1 MTINKF
7 NSVLIFVLI
16 TIGGVNAQVELSHQQ
31 CREMALD
38 YSKQIKISENKHQQ
52 ALLSGKIAKAQHLP
66 KISASGIYFYKPDPL
81 EYSLEGGYL
90 PTYKPDQQ
98 GQMQPNV
105 QINPNSGQPVMGPDG
120 NPVFNMYAF
129 MPDMHLNIGMK
140 GVTAAG
146 VQLEQPIYM
155 GGKIRAANKM
165 ANTGIEMSETQM
177 SFKTSEVM
185 VAVDA
190 AYYQYLAVNA
200 KYRAANEYKLLL
212 DSLVSTVEE
221 SKQEGMATR
230 NDLLKVQVKR
240 NQAILMKQ
248 KARSGVQL
256 ARMNLCRIIG
266 LPLDTEITISENN
279 HSPVP
284 KITTDSINTPTKRPE
299 YQLLNKAIALQ
310 QHEEKMARAEMLPQ
324 IGVSAGYSY
333 LGGLEVNGQGTD
345 EMAFSAMA
353 SVKIPIFNWFEEK
366 NRLSKAKL
374 QTEVARMEL
383 EETQKLLQL
392 EIAQARLNLEE
403 SVTRLELTH
412 TSLEQAKENLET
424 SRALYEEGMEPLVD
438 LLEAQAQW
446 QEVKSDYI
454 DAETTLKLMHTYY
467 LKATGQLKM
476 E

>member
-7 NSVLIFVLI
+7 NTLLIFILSS
-16 TIGGVNAQVELSHQQ
+16 TIGINAQVELSHQQ
-31 CREMALD
+31 CREMALN
-38 YSKQIKISENKHQQ
+38 YSKQIKISENKRQQ
-52 ALLSGKIAKAQHLP
+52 AVLSGKIAKAQYLP
-66 KISASGIYFYKPDPL
+66 KISASGLYFYKPDPL

-90 PTYKPDQQ
+90 PTYKPDPQ

-105 QINPNSGQPVMGPDG
+105 QINPNTGQPVMGPDG
-120 NPVFNMYAF
+120 NSVFNMYAF
-129 MPDMHLNIGMK
+129 MPDMHLNIGME

-146 VQLEQPIYM
+146 VQLEQPLYL
-155 GGKIRAANKM
+155 GGKIRVANKM

-177 SFKTSEVM
+177 SLKTSEVI

-190 AYYQYLAVNA
+190 AYYQYLAVKA
-200 KYRAANEYKLLL
+200 KNLAANEYKLLL

-248 KARSGVQL
+248 KAGSGVQL
-256 ARMNLCRIIG
+256 SAMNLCRIIG
-266 LPLDTEITISENN
+266 LPLDTEIAISEND
-279 HSPVP
+279 HSPIP
-284 KITTDSINTPTKRPE
+284 GIISDSIDTPTERPE
-299 YQLLNKAIALQ
+299 YQLLNKAITLQ
-310 QHEEKMARAEMLPQ
+310 QYEEKMARAEMLPQ

-353 SVKIPIFNWFEEK
+353 SVKIPIFKWFEEK

-403 SVTRLELTH
+403 SVTRLELTQ

-424 SRALYEEGMEPLVD
+424 SKALYESGMEPLVD

-446 QEVKSDYI
+446 QKVKSEYI
-454 DAETTLKLMHTYY
+454 DAQTSLKLSHTYY
-467 LKATGQLKM
+467 LKATGQLIM